1 MAMTIANLQLQEQL
15 DAAALPRLKHYI
27 GGQFVEPAS
36 GTYFPDLNPATGQ
49 TIAEIP
55 DGNAEDVNRAVS
67 AAWRAAPEWGQT
79 SPQERAAW
87 LNKLAD
93 GIERRFDA
101 LAELESRD
109 TGKPITL
116 SRTVDIPRAI
126 ANFRFFAGAVLHT
139 AGEFHQM
146 PGAFNYTV
154 RRPVGV
160 AALISPWNLPLYL
173 LTWKIAPCLAAGT
186 CAIAKPS
193 ELTPLTANALAEI
206 AAEVGLPPGVLNLLH
221 GIGPQVGQPLVE
233 HPQVPAIS
241 FTGGTATGRTIA
253 AAAAP
258 RFAKTSLEL
267 GGKNPNLIFADCD
280 LEAMLETTMRSSFAN
295 QGEICLC
302 GSRLLIERPIYFP
315 VVEMLVERAKA
326 WRVGD
331 PMDPAT
337 QMGALISEAHRA
349 KVEGYIALAQEEG
362 GRVLAGGGRPTG
374 LADHLA
380 GGYFLEP
387 TIIGG
392 LAMDCRTQQ
401 EEIFGPVIT
410 VTPFDTEEEAVALA
424 NNVRYGLSATVWTR
438 ELAQAHRVAAQLEA
452 GTVWVNT
459 WLLRDLRVPFGGV
472 KESGLGREGGAH
484 SLDFFSEVTSVCV
497 KV

>member
-1 MAMTIANLQLQEQL
+1 MSIANLQLDELLARAQ
-15 DAAALPRLKHYI
+15 LPRLRHYI

-36 GTYFPDLNPATGQ
+36 GQYFDDRNPATGEV
-49 TIAEIP
+49 IAEIP
-55 DGNAEDVNRAVS
+55 DGNAEDVERAVR
-67 AAWRAAPEWGQT
+67 AAWQASAEWRET
-79 SPQERAAW
+79 TPQERADW

-93 GIERRFDA
+93 GIERRFDE

-109 TGKPITL
+109 TGKPITT

-126 ANFRFFAGAVLHT
+126 ANFRFFAGAILHT
-139 AGEFHQM
+139 SGEFHQM
-146 PGAFNYTV
+146 PGAFNYTL

-173 LTWKIAPCLAAGT
+173 LTWKIAPCLASGT

-206 AAEVGLPPGVLNLLH
+206 AQEIGLPPGVLNILH
-221 GIGPQVGQPLVE
+221 GYGPSVGQPLVE
-233 HPQVPAIS
+233 HPKIPAIS

-253 AAAAP
+253 TAAAP

-315 VVEMLVERAKA
+315 VTEMLIERAKA

-331 PMDPAT
+331 PMDQST

-349 KVEGYIALAQEEG
+349 KVESYIALAQEEG
-362 GRVLAGGGRPTG
+362 GRVMAGGERIADLP
-374 LADHLA
+374 DHLKE
-380 GGYFLEP
+380 GYFLQP
-387 TIIGG
+387 TILGG
-392 LAMDCRTQQ
+392 LPMDSRTQQ

-410 VTPFDTEEEAVALA
+410 VMPFDTEEEAVALA
-424 NNVRYGLSATVWTR
+424 NGVRYGLSATIWTR
-438 ELAQAHRVAAQLEA
+438 ELAQAHRVASQLEA
-452 GTVWVNT
+452 GTIWVNT

-472 KESGLGREGGAH
+472 KESGLGREGGSH
-484 SLDFFSEVTSVCV
+484 SLDFFSEVSNVCV
-497 KV
+497 KI